1 MKEIFIERNQ
11 KLLRTAIRECG
22 RLKECYV
29 EEEDDTP
36 KVGEIY
42 KGTVKTIVASM
53 KSAFIDIGYTKNCYM
68 NLKDSAVTLKKG
80 DEVLVEILKEEIDK
94 KGPRVTN
101 KISLP
106 GTYVVLTNGNN
117 YLSISP
123 KISNKD
129 FKASIKE
136 KLVKPDDIGV
146 VIRTKS
152 EMVDVELLNNE
163 IQWLYKNYLDIVKR
177 FRYSSKLGKLHSDE
191 GSLSRIL
198 RNYLGGENVKITFN
212 SSEDYLYCK
221 DYLESKGI
229 KNYTLELYKEA
240 LTLFDYYGLETEV
253 LALRNSKII
262 LPSGGNIVIDN
273 TEAMHVIDVNSAKN
287 IKGSQ
292 VRDAILNTNME
303 AAKAIAEQVRLR
315 NIGGIILVDFIDMKE
330 AEDREKVLKLL
341 KEGFKEDKNN
351 PTVYPFTELNLV
363 QISRKR
369 YGKSIYDYIL
379 EPCDTCKG
387 KGNKIR
393 LSYLSNIIRSKIS
406 RIKAEQNVRDILIEL
421 DSIYEKEIKENILSF
436 VTSIEGLD
444 RNVYINFIPHLE
456 SFKVEPLLFSNQIR
470 NLEKLRVFQWDE
482 VSII

>member
-1 MKEIFIERNQ
+1 M
-11 KLLRTAIRECG
+11 
-22 RLKECYV
+22 
-29 EEEDDTP
+29 
-36 KVGEIY
+36 
-42 KGTVKTIVASM
+42 
-53 KSAFIDIGYTKNCYM
+53 
-68 NLKDSAVTLKKG
+68 
-80 DEVLVEILKEEIDK
+80 
-94 KGPRVTN
+94 
-101 KISLP
+101 
-106 GTYVVLTNGNN
+106 
-117 YLSISP
+117 
-123 KISNKD
+123 
-129 FKASIKE
+129 
-136 KLVKPDDIGV
+136 
-146 VIRTKS
+146 
-152 EMVDVELLNNE
+152 
-163 IQWLYKNYLDIVKR
+163 
-177 FRYSSKLGKLHSDE
+177 
-191 GSLSRIL
+191 
-198 RNYLGGENVKITFN
+198 
-212 SSEDYLYCK
+212 
-221 DYLESKGI
+221 
-229 KNYTLELYKEA
+229 
-240 LTLFDYYGLETEV
+240 FDYYGLETEV

-292 VRDAILNTNME
+292 RVAILNTNME